1 MDLVKT
7 ANFREGFRVSIVVSQ
22 GGGGGGGGGEG
33 KEENE
38 EKEEKEV
45 EKKNKKKTCKCEN
58 YNSWGERN
66 KKQEENRVTEN
77 LLL

>member
-22 GGGGGGGGGEG
+22 GGGGGGEGE
-33 KEENE
+33 EENE

-45 EKKNKKKTCKCEN
+45 EKKNKKKTCNAKTTIL
-58 YNSWGERN
+58 GERGT
-66 KKQEENRVTEN
+66 KNRKRTE
-77 LLL
+77 